1 MSTFRLVSA
10 TLFIAIRSFGQ
21 CNPHPLHPDLRDP
34 CPTIADQ
41 LSKAF
46 DAARDFN
53 SKVAQLNTSIDA
65 ARRRYWAA
73 FTNGPDVN
81 TAEKEFMNALWTKD
95 MYYMHEA
102 VWQNGELRTCFRQ
115 PFEQMRLSNAAPWE
129 GHFSANEAILISG
142 GEGGIRNKS
151 PV

>member
-10 TLFIAIRSFGQ
+10 ILFIAIRSFGQ

-53 SKVAQLNTSIDA
+53 NKVAQLNTTIDA

-73 FTNGPDVN
+73 FPNGPDVN
-81 TAEKEFMNALWTKD
+81 AAEKEFMNALWTKD
-95 MYYMHEA
+95 MYYMLFA
-102 VWQNGELRTCFRQ
+102 IQQGMTGDASKMANAIAITGGD
-115 PFEQMRLSNAAPWE
+115 LSV
-129 GHFSANEAILISG
+129 G
-142 GEGGIRNKS
+142 
-151 PV
+151 